1 MKRLLLAGVCLGIL
15 AGCEA
20 QTENTSSSET
30 MTMASEMS
38 KPELG
43 KFGIE
48 TSAIDA
54 SVRAQ
59 DDFYAHVNGAWLKS
73 FEIPAD
79 RSNYGSFTLLAER
92 SEKRTRA
99 IIEEAAEASSAAGSE
114 AAKIG
119 ALYKSFMDVEKINEL
134 GLSPVQAEL
143 DAIAA
148 LGSHED
154 VTKMLAKMTVYGG
167 SSPFNFFV
175 AQDSKNPE
183 SYIAYF
189 TQTGLGLPDR
199 DYYLE
204 DNERFNDIRAKYLAY
219 MTALLSEAGIEGAA
233 EKASAIMAL
242 ETKMA
247 EVFWSRTESR
257 NRDKTYNKFSRE
269 ELIAAN
275 GGFAWDSYL
284 DIVGL
289 KDQQGFIVRQPSSLE
304 GVSKVFS
311 ETSVDDWKAYLTFHM
326 LDGAAPLLSD
336 NFVDLAFDF
345 NSKTLFGVPANRDRW
360 KRGVSFVE
368 GAMGEAVGKI
378 YVERHFAPEAKA
390 AMDDLIVN
398 LTKAFEIS
406 IKDLEWMGDKTKEQ
420 ALTKLSKFDPKVGY
434 PSKWRDYGTLE
445 VSEDDLVDNARRANS
460 YEHWRNIKKLGG
472 PIDRTEWG
480 MTPQTVNAYYNSTK
494 NEIVFPAAI
503 LQPPF
508 FDLHADP
515 AVNYGGI
522 GAVIGH
528 EIGHGFDDQGSKSD
542 GDGVLRNWWTED
554 DLAGF
559 KARTDA
565 LVAQYDAYEPLP
577 GEFVNGRLTLGE
589 NIGDLGGLTI
599 AYEAYKLSLGGKEA
613 PVIDGFT
620 GDQRFFMAWAQVWR
634 RLYRNAALSNRLKT
648 DPHSPSEHRTNGI
661 VRNIDAWYAAFD
673 VKEGDAMYL
682 PPEERVSIW

>member
-15 AGCEA
+15 AGCDA
-20 QTENTSSSET
+20 QTDNSDTTEAME
-30 MTMASEMS
+30 MASEMS
-38 KPELG
+38 KAELG

-48 TSAIDA
+48 LTAIDET
-54 SVRAQ
+54 VRPQ
-59 DDFYAHVNGAWLKS
+59 DDFYAHVNGTWLKT
-73 FEIPAD
+73 FEIPGD
-79 RSNYGSFTLLAER
+79 RSNYGSFTKLAEL
-92 SEKRTRA
+92 SEERTKA
-99 IIEEAAEASSAAGSE
+99 IIEEAAQTSAGEGSE

-119 ALYKSFMDVEKINEL
+119 ALYKSFMDVERINEM
-134 GLSPVQAEL
+134 GLEPIRADL

-148 LGSHED
+148 LETHAD
-154 VTKMLAKMTVYGG
+154 VAKTLANMTVNGG
-167 SSPFNFFV
+167 SSPINFFIT
-175 AQDSKNPE
+175 QDSKNPE

-204 DNERFNDIRAKYLAY
+204 DNERFNDIREKYLAY
-219 MTALLSEAGIEGAA
+219 ITAILSEAGVDGAGD
-233 EKASAIMAL
+233 KANAIMAL

-275 GGFAWDSYL
+275 GDFDWNSYF

-289 KDQQGFIVRQPSSLE
+289 GSQQDFIVRQPSSLE
-304 GVSKVFS
+304 GVSKIFS
-311 ETSVDDWKAYLTFHM
+311 EVSVDDWKAYLTFHM
-326 LDGAAPLLSD
+326 LDGAAPVLSD

-345 NSKTLFGVPANRDRW
+345 NSKTLFGVPQNRDRW

-368 GAMGEAVGKI
+368 GAVGEAVGKI

-390 AMDDLIVN
+390 AMDDLITN

-406 IKDLEWMGDKTKEQ
+406 IKDLEWMGEETKEQ

-434 PSKWRDYGTLE
+434 PSKWRDYSALE
-445 VSEDDLVDNARRANS
+445 VSADDLVGNARRANAF
-460 YEHWRNIKKLGG
+460 EHWRNIKKLGG

-542 GDGVLRNWWTED
+542 GDGVLRNWWTD
-554 DLAGF
+554 GDLSGF

-577 GEFVNGRLTLGE
+577 GEHVNGRLTLGE

-613 PVIDGFT
+613 PVIDGYT

-634 RLYRNAALSNRLKT
+634 RLYRDEALSNRLKT
-648 DPHSPSEHRTNGI
+648 DPHSPSEQRTNGI
-661 VRNIDAWYAAFD
+661 VRNIDAWYEAFD
-673 VKEGDAMYL
+673 VSEEDGMYL
-682 PPEERVSIW
+682 APDERVSIW